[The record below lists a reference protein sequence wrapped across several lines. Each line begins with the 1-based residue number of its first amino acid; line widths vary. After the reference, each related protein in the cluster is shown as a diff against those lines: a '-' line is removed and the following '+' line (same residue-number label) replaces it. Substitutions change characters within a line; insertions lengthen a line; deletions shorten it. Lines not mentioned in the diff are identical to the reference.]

1 MDHLAYVFR
10 HIIYDDLR
18 DLFDQADSIKNAI
31 SGNGAGMMRG
41 GLIDKLC
48 IEHLSKYDD
57 FFTENRIGQAD
68 VSFYGRAYS
77 LKTLTS
83 GGSAIALSWSKN
95 PNIIERKFDHDV
107 ILFNLQG
114 AKWTRKSP
122 FFDRGIYILSKDYAN
137 EHVTLTSNN
146 KSDHVVPK
154 KQLVDLLAHAIV
166 MDRFIPLESVY
177 RYIWSIKN
185 GISLKM

>member
-1 MDHLAYVFR
+1 MDHLAYIFR
-10 HIIYDDLR
+10 HIIHEDLR
-18 DLFDQADSIKNAI
+18 DLFDQADAIKDAI
-31 SGNGAGMMRG
+31 SGAGCGMTRG
-41 GLIDKLC
+41 GFVDKLF
-48 IEHLSKYDD
+48 IEQLSNHE

-77 LKTLTS
+77 LKTITS
-83 GGSAIALSWSKN
+83 GGTAIALSWSKN

-107 ILFNLQG
+107 ILLNLYG
-114 AKWTRKSP
+114 AKWTRTT

-154 KQLVDLLAHAIV
+154 NQLLDLLAHAIQ
-166 MDRFIPLESVY
+166 MERFIPLEPVNTY
-177 RYIWSIKN
+177 TWSIKN
-185 GISLKM
+185 GIRLKM

>member
-1 MDHLAYVFR
+1 MDHLAYLFKHVI
-10 HIIYDDLR
+10 HDDLIH
-18 DLFDQADSIKNAI
+18 LFDQADAIKDAI
-31 SGNGAGMMRG
+31 SGPGCGMMRG
-41 GLIDKLC
+41 GLVDKLC
-48 IEHLSKYDD
+48 IEHLSNYE

-68 VSFYGRAYS
+68 VSFYGHAYS

-83 GGSAIALSWSKN
+83 GGNPITLSWSKN

-107 ILFNLQG
+107 ILFNLYG
-114 AKWTRKSP
+114 AKWTKTSP

-137 EHVTLTSNN
+137 QHVTLTSNN

-154 KQLVDLLAHAIV
+154 KQLVELLVHAIV

-177 RYIWSIKN
+177 TYIWSIKN

>member
-18 DLFDQADSIKNAI
+18 DLFDQADAIKDAI
-31 SGNGAGMMRG
+31 SGAGCGMTRG
-41 GLIDKLC
+41 GFVDKLF
-48 IEHLSKYDD
+48 IEQLSNHE

-77 LKTLTS
+77 LKTITS
-83 GGSAIALSWSKN
+83 GGTAIALSWSKN

-154 KQLVDLLAHAIV
+154 KQLVDLIVHAIV
-166 MDRFIPLESVY
+166 RDRFIPLESVY
-177 RYIWSIKN
+177 TYIWSIKN